1 MHYCLCLLDLD
12 ILCSICSFDLDIL
25 YVKEFIYVQRKFM
38 LVVLYIL

>member
-25 YVKEFIYVQRKFM
+25 CVKEFIYVQRKFM